1 MNWVLDT
8 LNLYFSDYWP
18 PNPKLYGVV
27 VILIVDHGKKILVT
41 ANDFGSSKTNPG
53 QRPKHHFCC
62 GDMGKKV
69 KYHKRGDLG
78 K

>member
-1 MNWVLDT
+1 MIFFL
-8 LNLYFSDYWP
+8 
-18 PNPKLYGVV
+18 
-27 VILIVDHGKKILVT
+27 LVT
-41 ANDFGSSKTNPG
+41 ANDFGSSKTNPARVMYSHVENEYITG
-53 QRPKHHFCC
+53 QSPKHHFCC

>member
-1 MNWVLDT
+1 LVNCKINTASLEGEASAQATEVLVFFDSA
-8 LNLYFSDYWP
+8 L
-18 PNPKLYGVV
+18 
-27 VILIVDHGKKILVT
+27 KIT

-53 QRPKHHFCC
+53 QHPKHHFCC

-69 KYHKRGDLG
+69 KYHKRRDLG

>member
-1 MNWVLDT
+1 M
-8 LNLYFSDYWP
+8 
-18 PNPKLYGVV
+18 
-27 VILIVDHGKKILVT
+27 KKKFLVT

-53 QRPKHHFCC
+53 QSPKHHFCC

-69 KYHKRGDLG
+69 KYHKRRDLG